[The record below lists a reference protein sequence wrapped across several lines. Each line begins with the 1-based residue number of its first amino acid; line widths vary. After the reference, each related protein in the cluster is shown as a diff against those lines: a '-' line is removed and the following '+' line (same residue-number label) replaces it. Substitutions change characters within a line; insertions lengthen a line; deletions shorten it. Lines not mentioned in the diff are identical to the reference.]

1 MLATDLLDALNR
13 RLTNEF
19 AASQLYLSF
28 AAYFEEQN
36 LQGFGHW
43 MRVQSM
49 EEHMHGLRLF
59 DLILSRG
66 GKVRLEAVPAPPAAF
81 ASPLDAAEQA
91 LAREETVSRD
101 FNELYQMAQRDR
113 DSTTE
118 TQLQWF
124 LTEQVEEEQLLG
136 HLVSQLKLAN
146 GEGPAMLLLDRELGG
161 RQPGRATREAFST
174 AAAPAS

>member
-1 MLATDLLDALNR
+1 MSDSTLARHPSVEPEIPRTGGVPTARCRYFRKDGTRPIRPRSSTMLSPAMQEALNR

-19 AASQLYLSF
+19 AASQLYLSL

-36 LQGFGHW
+36 LRGFGHW

-66 GKVRLEAVPAPPAAF
+66 GRVRIEAVPAPPADF
-81 ASPLDAAEQA
+81 TSPLAAAEQA

-101 FNELYQMAQRDR
+101 FNELYQ
-113 DSTTE
+113 
-118 TQLQWF
+118 L
-124 LTEQVEEEQLLG
+124 
-136 HLVSQLKLAN
+136 
-146 GEGPAMLLLDRELGG
+146 
-161 RQPGRATREAFST
+161 
-174 AAAPAS
+174 